1 MHKHRLFLPLILLL
15 SCATLTYAQATVTKA
30 PFGTADGQS
39 VDLYTLRNVHGLEAK
54 ITNYGGI
61 LVSLKV
67 PDRNGKFDD
76 VVLGF
81 NDLDTYLKGD
91 PYFGALIGRYGNRIA
106 KGRFTLNGVEYKL
119 AVNNG
124 ENSLHGG
131 IKGFAKVVWTAT
143 SMNTKLGP
151 ALSLTY
157 LSKDGEEGYPG
168 NLTVKVVYTLTN
180 NNELRIDYTA
190 STDKDTVI
198 NLTHHGYFNLA
209 GEGSG
214 DILNHVLTINANKF
228 IPTD

>member
-1 MHKHRLFLPLILLL
+1 MKIRQKLSALLL
-15 SCATLTYAQATVTKA
+15 LLLACVLVHAQATVTKA

-39 VDLYTLRNVHGLEAK
+39 VDLYTLRNVHGVEAK

-81 NDLDTYLKGD
+81 NDLDTYLKGH

-124 ENSLHGG
+124 ENHLHGG
-131 IKGFAKVVWTAT
+131 IKGFDKVIWTGRE
-143 SMNTKLGP
+143 SRTKAGP
-151 ALSLTY
+151 A
-157 LSKDGEEGYPG
+157 
-168 NLTVKVVYTLTN
+168 VTLT
-180 NNELRIDYTA
+180 
-190 STDKDTVI
+190 
-198 NLTHHGYFNLA
+198 
-209 GEGSG
+209 
-214 DILNHVLTINANKF
+214 
-228 IPTD
+228 